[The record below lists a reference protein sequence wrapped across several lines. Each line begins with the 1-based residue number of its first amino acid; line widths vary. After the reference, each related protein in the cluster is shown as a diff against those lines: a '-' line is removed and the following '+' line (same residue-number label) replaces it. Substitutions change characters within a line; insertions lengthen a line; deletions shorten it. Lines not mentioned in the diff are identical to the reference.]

1 MSHLAENDQCILLHC
16 QIKKK
21 KLMLIKDLKIKSNKF
36 CKANI

>member
-21 KLMLIKDLKIKSNKF
+21 KLMLIKIKSNKF